1 MNKNNKKNNASS
13 ASIILLLTGKFMF
26 FFFLSDLTILTN
38 RACTTTPGKFFKKV
52 NSPATKL
59 CLTTRRYS

>member
-13 ASIILLLTGKFMF
+13 ASIILLLTGKFV

>member
-26 FFFLSDLTILTN
+26 FFLSGLTILTN